1 MRLVHEYNRE
11 KVERY
16 LHKQHLEKIA
26 RLEEFDRRGELSD
39 RAMLSEAYE
48 FESTNQLLEDNYALA
63 EEYLH
68 KALRIHL
75 KMFEQGAQSEVENV
89 IYYYRQ
95 LALMAAHFGMQ
106 EKTEQYDRKAAEYEQ
121 YAAQQTEPAE
131 DAWDAYDPY
140 EASDPDTISEIFARK

>member
-39 RAMLSEAYE
+39 RSMLSEAYE
-48 FESTNQLLEDNYALA
+48 SESTTQLLEDNYALA

-75 KMFEQGAQSEVENV
+75 EMFEQGAQREVENV
-89 IYYYRQ
+89 IYYYDQ
-95 LALMAAHFGMQ
+95 LALLAAHLGMQ
-106 EKTEQYDRKAAEYEQ
+106 EKMEQYDRKVAEYEQ
-121 YAAQQTEPAE
+121 YAAQQNAPAE
-131 DAWDAYDPY
+131 DARDAYDSF
-140 EASDPDTISEIFARK
+140 AISDPDVISEIFARK

>member
-26 RLEEFDRRGELSD
+26 QLEEFDRRSELSD
-39 RAMLSEAYE
+39 RAMLSEAYAQ
-48 FESTNQLLEDNYALA
+48 ESTNQLLADNDALA
-63 EEYLH
+63 EEYLR

-75 KMFEQGAQSEVENV
+75 EMFEQGAQSEVENV

-95 LALMAAHFGMQ
+95 LALMAAHFGMR
-106 EKTEQYDRKAAEYEQ
+106 EKTEQYDRKVEEYEQ
-121 YAAQQTEPAE
+121 YASQKKEPAE
-131 DAWDAYDPY
+131 DAWDACDPC
-140 EASDPDTISEIFARK
+140 EVSDADTISEIFARK